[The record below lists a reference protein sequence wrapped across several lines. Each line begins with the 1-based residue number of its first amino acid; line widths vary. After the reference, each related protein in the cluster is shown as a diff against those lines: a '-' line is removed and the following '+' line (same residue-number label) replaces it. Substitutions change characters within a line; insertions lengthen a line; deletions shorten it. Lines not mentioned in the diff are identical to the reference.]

1 MPSPKPE
8 KTEKEFLE
16 CTYLTVRQ
24 IRNLVKAHNGR
35 IQLSPAQ
42 AKAIWS
48 SLHTVTLYLE
58 QPEKIRK
65 AQVQKIFEVRNTLEM
80 EFKEQTGKQID
91 E

>member
-8 KTEKEFLE
+8 KTQREFLE

-58 QPEKIRK
+58 QPERIKK
-65 AQVQKIFEVRNTLEM
+65 MQVQKIFEVRNTLEM
-80 EFKEQTGKQID
+80 EFFEQTGKKI
-91 E
+91 EE

>member
-1 MPSPKPE
+1 MPSPKPK
-8 KTEKEFLE
+8 KTEFELLE
-16 CTYLTVRQ
+16 CTYLSVRQ
-24 IRNLVKAHNGR
+24 IKNLVKQQNGK
-35 IQLSPAQ
+35 IQLSSAQ
-42 AKAIWS
+42 TKALWR

-58 QPEKIRK
+58 QPESIRK